1 MSAKKSIQERFRR
14 GEFEEGKFTQCGV
27 QVEQHSD
34 NSFSLLQEKYMTHTV
49 SVPLSSERRKQRKEP
64 TTDKEKKALR
74 GVLGALS
81 WHCNQVAF
89 RFSAYVS
96 LFLSEIANS
105 TVETII
111 QVNALIHRMKDSSKE
126 PMRIYPFD
134 LNRVSLFA
142 WSTAVDAEDIL
153 FLLRYQWSEMQG
165 HEPHIRDPDSMAR
178 LTAGT
183 LITDSRSVYDKLQ
196 RPYISPTGQSKKIDI
211 ELLALKN
218 AQRETGLE
226 IRWVNSQAMLA
237 NSLTKRGEDE
247 QMNRFALESQE
258 VEDVIRS
265 KRSKPKDIEADKGKL
280 GVWQAAGWVSHVRLR
295 RLWAKET
302 EREEGE
308 AQSSEHRT
316 CATEDGNWRYQR
328 GQPSVDGHVK
338 RRGPVG
344 V

>member
-1 MSAKKSIQERFRR
+1 MFVGSPSDDVWMSAKKSIQGRLRW

-111 QVNALIHRMKDSSKE
+111 QVNTPIHGMKDSSKE

-142 WSTAVDAEDIL
+142 WSDASNQNRTSGHSTKGIFCGVADCGLNEGRLSKITPL
-153 FLLRYQWSEMQG
+153 FW
-165 HEPHIRDPDSMAR
+165 
-178 LTAGT
+178 
-183 LITDSRSVYDKLQ
+183 
-196 RPYISPTGQSKKIDI
+196 QSSKIDRVCRAPGAS
-211 ELLALKN
+211 EALPWTQKTFCFCCGTN
-218 AQRETGLE
+218 GARCK
-226 IRWVNSQAMLA
+226 AM
-237 NSLTKRGEDE
+237 NLT
-247 QMNRFALESQE
+247 F
-258 VEDVIRS
+258 VILT
-265 KRSKPKDIEADKGKL
+265 PWPG
-280 GVWQAAGWVSHVRLR
+280 
-295 RLWAKET
+295 
-302 EREEGE
+302 
-308 AQSSEHRT
+308 
-316 CATEDGNWRYQR
+316 
-328 GQPSVDGHVK
+328 
-338 RRGPVG
+338 
-344 V
+344 